1 MIHSQPFS
9 HCWRCFSSRY
19 TALETQALS
28 GQAVINHPD
37 MSSSTQPE
45 VVLPTNEAQA
55 ARASTLAAEGKKAL
69 ALGEWEVAVEKY
81 ADALELMRAL
91 HGELATELAPLLL
104 PYGKALF
111 EVACKQTG
119 VLGKADEGAEEPAE
133 KAPVGK
139 AAQFSFEGDGDDDEE
154 QQDEGEG
161 EGQAEGEG
169 DDDDFTVAWEVL
181 DLARTL
187 FEKQG
192 TAAAAR
198 DLGETYATLGDV
210 SLETENFPQAVE
222 DYTSALQTFH
232 QCLPLTS
239 REVASSHYKLAIV
252 LESLSDR
259 KQEAIEN
266 VEKAIESVQARKAA
280 IGRGQDPDHLED
292 SHDVGGHNLRAHS
305 KGKGRAMAN
314 ENYMSS
320 DLTVEERKKQVDD
333 CEEQLRDLQAKLEDL
348 KTAPE
353 SQGIVEDTIAHLLGN
368 TADASGTAGQAI
380 TDAAG
385 KVNDLTSM
393 VKKKARKTADKV
405 VPRSA
410 DAVKEQVSAVQ
421 EQVTGQAS
429 TLQEQAIGQ
438 ASAVRDQVAGQA
450 SAVAD
455 QVVDQ
460 ASALKEQALDQAS
473 TLRDQVIDQASTT
486 AESLREKL
494 VDGAH
499 VAADTLKDKAEGVLA
514 QAQHTVDD
522 LMKKGTTQAAH
533 AIDAIKAAANSVVQE
548 IMDEGKEIT
557 QESVEAIQGVIEDVQ
572 HGGETVVHVAEDLAH
587 TAQQT
592 ASAGLESAKHAGE
605 AVMQEIMEEGQEV
618 TREAVEDVVETA
630 EDVLGSVE
638 AIGREGKR
646 KVEELRPEEVDEVSK
661 KPRTE

>member
-1 MIHSQPFS
+1 MS
-9 HCWRCFSSRY
+9 
-19 TALETQALS
+19 L
-28 GQAVINHPD
+28 
-37 MSSSTQPE
+37 SSSVQPE
-45 VVLPTNEAQA
+45 VVLPTREAQT
-55 ARASTLAAEGKKAL
+55 ARASTLSAEGKKAL
-69 ALGEWEVAVEKY
+69 AVGEWEVAVEKY

-91 HGELATELAPLLL
+91 HGELSTELAPLLL

-119 VLGKADEGAEEPAE
+119 VLGKADEEAGEPEEKGETSTSTEFTLTLPDSHFST
-133 KAPVGK
+133 APVGK
-139 AAQFSFEGDGDDDEE
+139 AAQFSFEGDDDDDEE
-154 QQDEGEG
+154 QADDAEG

-192 TAAAAR
+192 TATAAK
-198 DLGETYATLGDV
+198 DLGETYAVLGDV

-222 DYTSALQTFH
+222 DYTSALKTFH

-280 IGRGQDPDHLED
+280 IERGQDPDHLED

-305 KGKGRAMAN
+305 KGKGRAVAN
-314 ENYMSS
+314 ENYKSS
-320 DLTVEERKKQVDD
+320 DLTMEERKKQVED
-333 CEEQLRDLQAKLEDL
+333 CEEQLRDLLAKLEDL

-380 TDAAG
+380 NDAAG

-405 VPRSA
+405 VPSA
-410 DAVKEQVSAVQ
+410 DEQVV
-421 EQVTGQAS
+421 GQAS
-429 TLQEQAIGQ
+429 SLQDQVVDQA
-438 ASAVRDQVAGQA
+438 AVIRDQVAGQA
-450 SAVAD
+450 SAITD

-460 ASALKEQALDQAS
+460 ASTLKDQALDQAS
-473 TLRDQVIDQASTT
+473 SLKDQAIDQASTT

-494 VDGAH
+494 VDGAQ

-533 AIDAIKAAANSVVQE
+533 AIDAIKAAANGIVQE

-557 QESVEAIQGVIEDVQ
+557 QESVEAVQGVIEDVRD
-572 HGGETVVHVAEDLAH
+572 GREKVAHVAEDLAH
-587 TAQQT
+587 AAQETAH
-592 ASAGLESAKHAGE
+592 AGLDAAKHAGE
-605 AVMQEIMEEGQEV
+605 AVVQEIMEEGQEV
-618 TREAVEDVVETA
+618 TREVVEDVVGAA
-630 EDVLGSVE
+630 EDVLGGVE

-646 KVEELRPEEVDEVSK
+646 KVEELKPEEVEEVSK
-661 KPRTE
+661 KQRTE